1 MITVFAP
8 AGIGEVVEG
17 QDLAPLVTDAVAAD
31 PEGPLRP
38 GDIVVVTSKIVS
50 KAEGRRL
57 PAVDRERAIS
67 HESVA
72 TVAWRGPMRIVRT
85 RLGLVQAAA
94 GVDNSNVSP
103 ADVLLLPE
111 DPDASAALL
120 CKQLSTAAGG
130 PIGVIV
136 SDTAGRAWRV
146 GQTDHAIGAAGVVVG
161 RSYAGMTDGYGN
173 PLQVTL
179 MALADELA
187 SAADLV
193 KGKLSQHPVAV
204 VRGLSDLVVD
214 QRSAATELI
223 RPAAEDMF
231 ARGSREAVVAAVL
244 TAVGR
249 PDAYEKVVG
258 LEGEDLVAAV
268 LECCADDERDLA
280 ARILRARA

>member
-1 MITVFAP
+1 VITIFAP
-8 AGIGEVVEG
+8 PGIGEVVEG
-17 QDLAPLVTDAVAAD
+17 DDLTRLVADAVAAD

-57 PAVDRERAIS
+57 PAADREHAITA
-67 HESVA
+67 ESVA
-72 TVAWRGPMRIVRT
+72 TVAWRGTMRIVRT

-103 ADVLLLPE
+103 GDVLLLPE

-120 CKQLSTAAGG
+120 CKQLSSAAGG
-130 PIGVIV
+130 AVGVIV

-161 RSYAGMTDGYGN
+161 RSYAGQTDSYGN

-187 SAADLV
+187 AAADLV

-204 VRGLSDLVVD
+204 VSGLADLGV
-214 QRSAATELI
+214 QQECPASELI

-244 TAVGR
+244 TAIGR
-249 PDAYEKVVG
+249 QDAYEQVVG
-258 LEGEDLVAAV
+258 LEGEVLVAAV
-268 LECCADDERDLA
+268 LEYCAEDDRALA
-280 ARILRARA
+280 TRILRAL